1 MGLQIYIDRFFSKI
15 RSGTEARA
23 TMLPGRKGM
32 RKKERPLVD
41 QAAV

>member
-1 MGLQIYIDRFFSKI
+1 LTGFSKKI

-23 TMLPGRKGM
+23 TMLPGGKGM
-32 RKKERPLVD
+32 RKKEKPLAD